1 MSGGFWGDGKK
12 DELPVRYWLSKPI
25 HKELVMT
32 IVVLKLKDVKRNRE
46 DRPEQCPYC
55 ERETFQRWGQVKKPV
70 KDTLVRSVKVYRY
83 RCCHCR
89 RTFRYYP
96 EGLSKAD
103 QSERLKQFAA
113 ICWTLG
119 LSHRGVSFILSG
131 WKVWLGHMSVWRD
144 VQAEA
149 GVRKRQNQKKKV
161 RVLGLD
167 GAYVLGWGEKQPV
180 LVGVDMGDGQVV
192 ALGYLN
198 EHDPHA
204 VQRWLEGLVKH
215 LGVSVIVTDDLM
227 SYHWVA
233 EKLNLGHQVC
243 QFHVRRWVGQTL
255 KDLREKVPKN
265 WHWILDEIEQLI
277 DVLPPEGDKRLYALW
292 KQLGIRRSGRNKPL
306 TALEQ
311 LRALLWRLSQA
322 WQSYCTF
329 QHEPDVPWTNN
340 ATEQA
345 IGRMKMRARTVRGY
359 KTWPGMHNGFL
370 IAGSNGE

>member
-1 MSGGFWGDGKK
+1 MA
-12 DELPVRYWLSKPI
+12 
-25 HKELVMT
+25 
-32 IVVLKLKDVKRNRE
+32 IVVLKLKDVKRKRE
-46 DRPEQCPYC
+46 ERPRKCPYC
-55 ERETFQRWGQVKKPV
+55 EGETFQRWGQVQKPV
-70 KDTLVRSVKVYRY
+70 KDVRVRSVRVYRY

-89 RTFRYYP
+89 RTFRHYP
-96 EGLSKAD
+96 EGVCCGG
-103 QSERLKQFAA
+103 QTERLKQFAT

-119 LSHRGVSFILSG
+119 LSHRGVSLILSG
-131 WKVWLGHMSVWRD
+131 WNVWLGHMSVWRD
-144 VQAEA
+144 VQAQA
-149 GVRKRQNQKKKV
+149 GARKKDNQKKKV

-192 ALGYLN
+192 SLGYVD

-204 VQRWLEGLVKH
+204 VQRWLEGLMKN
-215 LGVSVIVTDDLM
+215 LGVSIIVTDDLA
-227 SYHWVA
+227 SYRFVA

-243 QFHVRRWVGQTL
+243 QFHVRRWVGKTL
-255 KDLREKVPKN
+255 KELRETVPKHS
-265 WHWILDEIEQLI
+265 HWMMDEIEQLI
-277 DVLPPEGDKRLYALW
+277 EFLPPQGDKRLYALW
-292 KQLGIRRSGRNKPL
+292 KQLGIRRSARNKPF

-340 ATEQA
+340 ATERA

-359 KTWPGMHNGFL
+359 KTWPGMHNGLL
-370 IAGSNGE
+370 IAGTTGD